1 MSATRVLLV
10 RHGETDWNARGV
22 YQGWRDVPLNARGRL
37 QARALAT
44 SLADV
49 AIDAAYSSPL
59 ARARET
65 AEIALGARFVRA
77 RSVSALRELS
87 YGEWEGLAP
96 EERRAGWPLLEER
109 WTTDPWRVQFPGGES
124 LDTLAGRVLPVWEKL
139 LAAHAGE
146 TILLCGHGH
155 LNRVIVLHA
164 RRLPRAE
171 FWTVAQPNGSATMLE
186 CVPAAE
192 FAEVAG

>member
-1 MSATRVLLV
+1 MTTTRVVLV

-22 YQGWRDVPLNARGRL
+22 YQGWRDVPLNGRGRS

-44 SLADV
+44 ALAGV

-59 ARARET
+59 SRARET

-77 RSVSALRELS
+77 CQVSAFRELS

-109 WTTDPWRVQFPGGES
+109 WATDPWNVQFPGGES
-124 LDTLAGRVLPVWEKL
+124 LATLAERVLPVWERL
-139 LAAHAGE
+139 LAAHMGE
-146 TILLCGHGH
+146 TVLLCGHGH
-155 LNRVIVLHA
+155 LNRVIMLHA
-164 RRLPRAE
+164 RRLDRAD
-171 FWTVAQPNGSATMLE
+171 FWAVAQPNGSVTTLE
-186 CVPAAE
+186 CVPVTHAAGVT
-192 FAEVAG
+192 A